1 MKIRSVCH
9 PHNLQ
14 GLRSLVLIVLCI
26 ALVLLAGCM
35 GAGTTPSAPAATN
48 ALSPFVTPSGSSA
61 TKLSFDPI
69 VGIWRSTGSGHQF
82 QIVFDVNGKTQET
95 DSSIP
100 HVIYN
105 GTWIPAGDNTYLV
118 TRDTGK
124 NTLWI
129 HDVAANTIHKQEAPG
144 VVYSLYQGTG
154 MSAGSPTATAGSS
167 AVLSGTGNMV
177 VPFTATESGLWV
189 FTLNYSGPS
198 NFIVWLTDDKGNQL
212 TPLANEIGV
221 YSGTKTQNLDAG
233 KYYLKVTA
241 SGAWTIQASVS

>member
-9 PHNLQ
+9 LHNLQ
-14 GLRSLVLIVLCI
+14 GIRSLVLIVLCI

-35 GAGTTPSAPAATN
+35 GAGTTPPTPAAAN
-48 ALSPFVTPSGSSA
+48 ALSPFVTPSGSPA

-100 HVIYN
+100 NVCYN
-105 GTWIPAGDNTYLV
+105 GTWISAGDNTYLV

-129 HDVAANTIHKQEAPG
+129 HDVAANTIHKQEVAS

-167 AVLSGTGNMV
+167 AVLSGTGNMI
-177 VPFTATESGLWV
+177 VPFTATESGLWI
-189 FTLNYSGPS
+189 FTLTYSGPS
-198 NFIVWLTDDKGNQL
+198 NFIVWLKDDQGKRMV
-212 TPLANEIGV
+212 TLANEIGM
-221 YSGTKTQNLDAG
+221 YSGTKTQNLDTG
-233 KYYLKVTA
+233 KYYLNVTA
-241 SGAWTIQASVS
+241 SGPWTIQASVS

>member
-1 MKIRSVCH
+1 MHGCRYH
-9 PHNLQ
+9 P
-14 GLRSLVLIVLCI
+14 
-26 ALVLLAGCM
+26 
-35 GAGTTPSAPAATN
+35 PAPAAVN

-69 VGIWRSTGSGHQF
+69 VGIWRRTGSGHQF

-95 DSSIP
+95 DSSLP

-124 NTLWI
+124 NALWI
-129 HDVAANTIHKQEAPG
+129 HDVAANTIHKQEAAS

-154 MSAGSPTATAGSS
+154 LSAGSPTATAGSS

-177 VPFTATESGLWV
+177 DLSPQPNPGYGYLPLPLRARVILLSGSRMTRATS
-189 FTLNYSGPS
+189 
-198 NFIVWLTDDKGNQL
+198 L

-221 YSGTKTQNLDAG
+221 YSGTKTQSLDAG